1 MVVSPLL
8 RANITP
14 HALGLPP
21 LGRLHRAQRTTST
34 RITHPPRPPRPHR
47 PYVRDEAR
55 VARSGRLRDL
65 TQGTVSALSLGTRHD
80 AQSRMDRTTTSR
92 LLLAVR
98 ASARGNFLPRSCHSG
113 TRHDPA
119 AFQGGLAQGGRCRR
133 PWLPAGSVLRH
144 PVTPQM
150 SKLEIAFPTP
160 PPTRSVTRRPQPMSA
175 TATWRDLRNQL
186 GCPVPAVERRGRRDR
201 TKRARRPWG
210 RTQEEGGCTV
220 VVHGLG
226 RAPSLGGRAVR

>member
-1 MVVSPLL
+1 MSHCNHRLQPCTSPPPNAVGPYLAPPSPSTSAAL
-8 RANITP
+8 DASQNHAPRTRVASPGAPTPRTAHNVDAN
-14 HALGLPP
+14 HAPP
-21 LGRLHRAQRTTST
+21 APA
-34 RITHPPRPPRPHR
+34 PPASA
-47 PYVRDEAR
+47 VRDEAR

-133 PWLPAGSVLRH
+133 PWLPAKSVLRH

-150 SKLEIAFPTP
+150 SKVKIEFLTP
-160 PPTRSVTRRPQPMSA
+160 PSTRWVTRRPRPLSA
-175 TATWRDLRNQL
+175 TATWRGLR
-186 GCPVPAVERRGRRDR
+186 GPVVCPTG
-201 TKRARRPWG
+201 
-210 RTQEEGGCTV
+210 
-220 VVHGLG
+220 
-226 RAPSLGGRAVR
+226 